1 MDYTNTDR
9 LLIEYILTLLKFS
22 ETHHIDLEHLMEND
36 WQTAFSILS
45 DSQDLHT
52 AYSLIRFMDE
62 MPGGFFIYH
71 ADQEEQIVYAN
82 KAVLRIFQCDNMK
95 EFQALTGNSFRG
107 IVFSEDLDGVE
118 HSIKEQ
124 IAASKYDL
132 DYVEYRILCKDG
144 SIRWIED
151 YGHFIHSET
160 AGDFFYV
167 FIGDATEKRNRQLT
181 ESATLINEKE
191 QELQEIIDEYNKE
204 RNLIDQEQLRRLK
217 VIEGLSVNYDSILYI
232 DLDTNNVL
240 PYRLSDRTQK
250 QFNQKLRSLDFPA
263 FTSEYIN
270 TWVHPEDRALL
281 FEVTAPNY
289 IRSKLSV
296 SKTYYTN
303 YRVINN
309 HAVQYLQLRIVNV
322 GSNEHIS
329 QIVMGYRIVD
339 EEIQREMEQNQL
351 LENALEN
358 ANLAMDVKNTFL
370 ANMSHDMRTPLNA
383 IFGFTSLARKNIAD
397 KSTALSYLDKIESS
411 SRQLLDLIDKV
422 LKIAWLESNNAGIA
436 ESKCSLQDITC
447 DVYNTLFPH
456 ASGKSIDFSLHTDE
470 LLHSDI
476 YGDSDKLT
484 QLLHYI
490 TNNAI
495 TYTEP
500 GGKVDMYIKELDI
513 LTNNC
518 AVYQFKIQDT
528 GIGISENFLA
538 HIYEPFE
545 RENNTTLSG
554 AFGTGLGLT
563 ITKHIVDMMG
573 GSIEIDSALHK
584 GTTFTV
590 TLTLRMQD
598 SAPAM
603 SENAQSPYSRLAG
616 LKILIVE
623 DNEINL
629 EIETELLRDQGFLV
643 DTAENGSIAIEKM
656 KNARPEDYSLIL
668 MDIQMPVMNGLKAAK
683 AIRALEDPELAN
695 IPIIALSANA
705 FESDKRASLESGM
718 NVHLTKPID
727 IPLLLETMS
736 KLIHTKNNI

>member
-1 MDYTNTDR
+1 MNYTNTDR

-22 ETHHIDLEHLMEND
+22 EANHIDLEHLMEND
-36 WQTAFSILS
+36 WQTAFSLLS
-45 DSQDLHT
+45 NSQDLHT

-62 MPGGFFIYH
+62 MPGGFFIYR
-71 ADQEEQIVYAN
+71 ADQAEQIVYAN
-82 KAVLRIFQCDNMK
+82 KAVLRIFQCNNMK
-95 EFQALTGNSFRG
+95 EFQTLTGNSFKG
-107 IVFSEDLDGVE
+107 IVYAEDLDAVE
-118 HSIKEQ
+118 QSIKEQ
-124 IAASKYDL
+124 IASSRYDL
-132 DYVEYRILCKDG
+132 DYVEYRILRKDG

-160 AGDFFYV
+160 VGDFFYV
-167 FIGDATEKRNRQLT
+167 FISDATEKRNRQLT
-181 ESATLINEKE
+181 ENAILINEKE
-191 QELQEIIDEYNKE
+191 QEIQEIIDEYNKE
-204 RNLIDQEQLRRLK
+204 RTLIDQEQLRRLK
-217 VIEGLSVNYDSILYI
+217 VIEGLSINYDSILYV
-232 DLDTNNVL
+232 DLDSNKVL

-250 QFNQKLRSLDFPA
+250 QFNQKLRSRDFLGFA
-263 FTSEYIN
+263 SEYIN
-270 TWVHPEDRALL
+270 TWVHPEDQELL
-281 FEVTAPNY
+281 IKVTAPDY
-289 IRSKLSV
+289 IRAKLSTT
-296 SKTYYTN
+296 KTYYTN

-309 HAVQYLQLRIVNV
+309 QAIQFLQLRIVNV
-322 GSNEHIS
+322 GSTDHIS
-329 QIVMGYRIVD
+329 QVVMGYRIVD

-397 KSTALSYLDKIESS
+397 SNTVLNYLDKIEAS

-422 LKIAWLESNNAGIA
+422 LKIAWLESNNTGIV
-436 ESKCSLQDITC
+436 ESECSLHDIMC

-470 LLHSDI
+470 LIHSDI

-484 QLLHYI
+484 QLLHHI

-495 TYTEP
+495 TYTES
-500 GGKVDMYIKELDI
+500 GGKVDIYVKELDT
-513 LTNNC
+513 LSNKC

-573 GSIEIDSALHK
+573 GNIEIDSALHK

-598 SAPAM
+598 LAPAL
-603 SENAQSPYSRLAG
+603 SENAQSSYSNLSG
-616 LKILIVE
+616 LKILVVE

-629 EIETELLRDQGFLV
+629 EIETEILRDQGFLV
-643 DTAENGSIAIEKM
+643 DTAENGSIAIDKM
-656 KNARPEDYSLIL
+656 KKARPEDYSLIL
-668 MDIQMPVMNGLKAAK
+668 MDIQMPVMNGLRAAK
-683 AIRALEDPELAN
+683 AIRALEDPDLAN

-718 NVHLTKPID
+718 NAHLTKPID

-736 KLIHTKNNI
+736 KLIRIKA

>member
-1 MDYTNTDR
+1 MNYTNTDR

-22 ETHHIDLEHLMEND
+22 EANHIDLEHLMEND
-36 WQTAFSILS
+36 WQTAFSLLS
-45 DSQDLHT
+45 NSQDLHT

-62 MPGGFFIYH
+62 MPGGFFIYR
-71 ADQEEQIVYAN
+71 ADQAEQIVYAN
-82 KAVLRIFQCDNMK
+82 KAVLRIFQCNNMK
-95 EFQALTGNSFRG
+95 EFQTLTGNSFKG
-107 IVFSEDLDGVE
+107 IVYAEDLDAVE
-118 HSIKEQ
+118 QSIKEQ
-124 IAASKYDL
+124 IASSRYDL
-132 DYVEYRILCKDG
+132 DYVEYRILRKDG

-160 AGDFFYV
+160 VGDFFYV

-181 ESATLINEKE
+181 ENAILINEKE
-191 QELQEIIDEYNKE
+191 QEIQEIIDEYNKE
-204 RNLIDQEQLRRLK
+204 RTLIDQEQLRRLK
-217 VIEGLSVNYDSILYI
+217 VIEGLSINYDSILYV
-232 DLDTNNVL
+232 DLDSNKVL

-250 QFNQKLRSLDFPA
+250 QFNQKLRSRDFLGFA
-263 FTSEYIN
+263 SEYIN
-270 TWVHPEDRALL
+270 TWVHPEDQELL
-281 FEVTAPNY
+281 IKVTAPDY
-289 IRSKLSV
+289 IRAKLSTT
-296 SKTYYTN
+296 KTYYTN

-309 HAVQYLQLRIVNV
+309 QAIQFLQLRIVNV
-322 GSNEHIS
+322 GSTDHIS
-329 QIVMGYRIVD
+329 QVVMGYRIVD

-383 IFGFTSLARKNIAD
+383 IFGFTSLARKNIND
-397 KSTALSYLDKIESS
+397 SNTVLNYLDKIEAS

-422 LKIAWLESNNAGIA
+422 LKIAWLESNNTGIV
-436 ESKCSLQDITC
+436 ESECSLHDIMC

-470 LLHSDI
+470 LIHSDI

-484 QLLHYI
+484 QLLHHI

-495 TYTEP
+495 TYTES
-500 GGKVDMYIKELDI
+500 GGKVDMYVKELDT
-513 LTNNC
+513 LSNKC

-573 GSIEIDSALHK
+573 GNIEIDSALHK

-598 SAPAM
+598 LAPAL
-603 SENAQSPYSRLAG
+603 SENAQSSYSNLSG
-616 LKILIVE
+616 LKILVVE

-629 EIETELLRDQGFLV
+629 EIETEILRDQGFLV
-643 DTAENGSIAIEKM
+643 DTAENGSIAIDKM
-656 KNARPEDYSLIL
+656 KKARPEDYSLIL
-668 MDIQMPVMNGLKAAK
+668 MDIQMPVMNGLRAAK
-683 AIRALEDPELAN
+683 AIRALEDPDLAN

-718 NVHLTKPID
+718 NAHLTKPID

-736 KLIHTKNNI
+736 KLIRIKA

>member
-1 MDYTNTDR
+1 MNYTNTDR

-22 ETHHIDLEHLMEND
+22 EANHIDLEHLMEND
-36 WQTAFSILS
+36 WQTAFSLLS
-45 DSQDLHT
+45 NSQDLHT

-62 MPGGFFIYH
+62 MPGGFFIYR
-71 ADQEEQIVYAN
+71 ADQAEQIVYAN
-82 KAVLRIFQCDNMK
+82 KAVLRIFQCNNMK
-95 EFQALTGNSFRG
+95 EFQTLTGNSFKG
-107 IVFSEDLDGVE
+107 IVYAEDLDAVE
-118 HSIKEQ
+118 QSIKEQ
-124 IAASKYDL
+124 IASSRYDL
-132 DYVEYRILCKDG
+132 DYVEYRILRKDG

-160 AGDFFYV
+160 VGDFFYV

-181 ESATLINEKE
+181 ENAILINEKE
-191 QELQEIIDEYNKE
+191 QEIQEIIDEYNKE
-204 RNLIDQEQLRRLK
+204 RTLIDQEQLRRLK
-217 VIEGLSVNYDSILYI
+217 VIEGLSINYDSILYV
-232 DLDTNNVL
+232 DLDSNKVL

-250 QFNQKLRSLDFPA
+250 QFNQKLRSRDFLGFA
-263 FTSEYIN
+263 SEYIN
-270 TWVHPEDRALL
+270 TWVHPEDQELL
-281 FEVTAPNY
+281 IKVTAPDY
-289 IRSKLSV
+289 IRSKLSTT
-296 SKTYYTN
+296 KTYYTN

-309 HAVQYLQLRIVNV
+309 QAIQFLQLRIVNV
-322 GSNEHIS
+322 GSTDHIS
-329 QIVMGYRIVD
+329 QVVMGYRIVD

-397 KSTALSYLDKIESS
+397 SNTVLNYLDKIEAS

-422 LKIAWLESNNAGIA
+422 LKIAWLESNNTGIV
-436 ESKCSLQDITC
+436 ESECSLHDIMC

-470 LLHSDI
+470 LIHSDI

-484 QLLHYI
+484 QLLHHI

-495 TYTEP
+495 TYTES
-500 GGKVDMYIKELDI
+500 GGKVDMYVKELDT
-513 LTNNC
+513 LSNKC

-573 GSIEIDSALHK
+573 GNIEIDSALHK

-598 SAPAM
+598 LAPAL
-603 SENAQSPYSRLAG
+603 SENAQSSYSNLSG
-616 LKILIVE
+616 LKILVVE

-629 EIETELLRDQGFLV
+629 EIETEILRDQGFLV
-643 DTAENGSIAIEKM
+643 DTAENGSIAIDKM
-656 KNARPEDYSLIL
+656 KKARPEDYSLIL
-668 MDIQMPVMNGLKAAK
+668 MDIQMPVMNGLRAAK
-683 AIRALEDPELAN
+683 AIRALEDPDLAN

-718 NVHLTKPID
+718 NAHLTKPID

-736 KLIHTKNNI
+736 KLIRIKT

>member
-1 MDYTNTDR
+1 MNYTNTDR

-22 ETHHIDLEHLMEND
+22 EANHIDLEHLMEND
-36 WQTAFSILS
+36 WQTAFSLLS
-45 DSQDLHT
+45 NSQDLHT

-62 MPGGFFIYH
+62 MPGGFFIYR
-71 ADQEEQIVYAN
+71 ADQAEQIVYAN
-82 KAVLRIFQCDNMK
+82 KAVLRIFQCNNMK
-95 EFQALTGNSFRG
+95 EFQTLTGNSFKG
-107 IVFSEDLDGVE
+107 IVYAEDLDAVE
-118 HSIKEQ
+118 QSIKEQ
-124 IAASKYDL
+124 IASSRYDL
-132 DYVEYRILCKDG
+132 DYVEYRILRKDG

-160 AGDFFYV
+160 VGDFFYV

-181 ESATLINEKE
+181 ENAILINEKE
-191 QELQEIIDEYNKE
+191 QEIQEIIDEYNKE
-204 RNLIDQEQLRRLK
+204 RTLIDQEQLRRLK
-217 VIEGLSVNYDSILYI
+217 VIEGLSINYDSILYV
-232 DLDTNNVL
+232 DLDSNKVL

-250 QFNQKLRSLDFPA
+250 QFNQKLRSRDFLGFA
-263 FTSEYIN
+263 SEYIN
-270 TWVHPEDRALL
+270 TWVHPEDQELL
-281 FEVTAPNY
+281 IKVTAPDY
-289 IRSKLSV
+289 IRAKLSTT
-296 SKTYYTN
+296 KTYYTN

-309 HAVQYLQLRIVNV
+309 QAIQFLQLRIVNV
-322 GSNEHIS
+322 GSTDHIS
-329 QIVMGYRIVD
+329 QVVMGYRIVD

-397 KSTALSYLDKIESS
+397 SNTVLNYLDKIEAS

-422 LKIAWLESNNAGIA
+422 LKIAWLESNNTGIV
-436 ESKCSLQDITC
+436 ESECSLHDIMC

-470 LLHSDI
+470 LIHSDI

-484 QLLHYI
+484 QLLHHI

-495 TYTEP
+495 TYTES
-500 GGKVDMYIKELDI
+500 GGKVDMYVKELDT
-513 LTNNC
+513 LSNKC

-573 GSIEIDSALHK
+573 GNIEIDSALHK

-598 SAPAM
+598 LAPAL
-603 SENAQSPYSRLAG
+603 SENAQSSYRNLSG
-616 LKILIVE
+616 LKILVVE

-629 EIETELLRDQGFLV
+629 EIETEILRDQGFLV
-643 DTAENGSIAIEKM
+643 DTAENGSIAIDKM
-656 KNARPEDYSLIL
+656 KKARPEDYSLIL
-668 MDIQMPVMNGLKAAK
+668 MDIQMPVMNGLRAAK
-683 AIRALEDPELAN
+683 AIRALEDPDLAN

-718 NVHLTKPID
+718 NAHLTKPID

-736 KLIHTKNNI
+736 KLIRIKA

>member
-1 MDYTNTDR
+1 MNFTNTDR
-9 LLIEYILTLLKFS
+9 LLIEYILALLKFS
-22 ETHHIDLEHLMEND
+22 ETNHIDLEHLVEND
-36 WQTAFSILS
+36 LQTALSIFSN
-45 DSQDLHT
+45 SQDLHT

-71 ADQEEQIVYAN
+71 ADQTEQVVYAN

-95 EFQALTGNSFRG
+95 EFQTLTGNSFRG
-107 IVFSEDLDGVE
+107 IVYPEDLDAVE
-118 HSIKEQ
+118 QSIKEQ
-124 IAASKYDL
+124 IASSKYDL
-132 DYVEYRILCKDG
+132 DYVEYRILRKDG

-181 ESATLINEKE
+181 ENEILINEKE
-191 QELQEIIDEYNKE
+191 QELQEIIDEFNKE
-204 RNLIDQEQLRRLK
+204 RTLIDQEQLRRLK
-217 VIEGLSVNYDSILYI
+217 VIEGLSVNYDSILYV
-232 DLDTNNVL
+232 DLDANKVL

-250 QFNQKLRSLDFPA
+250 QFNQKLRSRDYLGFA
-263 FTSEYIN
+263 SEYIN
-270 TWVHPEDRALL
+270 AWVHPEDKELL
-281 FEVTAPNY
+281 VKVTSPEY
-289 IRSKLSV
+289 MRSKLSA

-309 HAVQYLQLRIVNV
+309 QAIQYLQLRIVNV
-322 GSNEHIS
+322 GSNEHIF

-397 KSTALSYLDKIESS
+397 AGTALKYLDKIEAS

-422 LKIAWLESNNAGIA
+422 LKIAWLESNNAGIV
-436 ESKCSLQDITC
+436 ESECSLQEIMC
-447 DVYNTLFPH
+447 DVYDTLSPH
-456 ASGKSIDFSLHTDE
+456 AFGKSIDFSLHTDE
-470 LLHSDI
+470 LIHSDI

-495 TYTEP
+495 TYTES
-500 GGKVDMYIKELDI
+500 GGKVDMYVKELDT
-513 LTNNC
+513 LPNNC

-573 GSIEIDSALHK
+573 GNIEIDSALHK

-598 SAPAM
+598 SAPAL
-603 SENAQSPYSRLAG
+603 SENAQSPYSRLSG

-629 EIETELLRDQGFLV
+629 EIETEILRDQGFLV

-656 KNARPEDYSLIL
+656 TKARPEDYSLIL

-683 AIRALEDPELAN
+683 AIRALEDPDLAS

-718 NVHLTKPID
+718 NAHLTKPID

-736 KLIHTKNNI
+736 KLIHTKT

>member
-1 MDYTNTDR
+1 MNYTNTDR

-22 ETHHIDLEHLMEND
+22 EANHIDLEHLMEND
-36 WQTAFSILS
+36 WQTAFSLLS
-45 DSQDLHT
+45 NSQDLHT

-62 MPGGFFIYH
+62 MPGGFFIYR
-71 ADQEEQIVYAN
+71 ADQAEQIVYAN
-82 KAVLRIFQCDNMK
+82 KAVLRIFQCNNMK
-95 EFQALTGNSFRG
+95 EFQTLTGNSFKG
-107 IVFSEDLDGVE
+107 IVYAEDLDAVE
-118 HSIKEQ
+118 QSIKEQ
-124 IAASKYDL
+124 IASSRYDL
-132 DYVEYRILCKDG
+132 DYVEYRILRKDG

-160 AGDFFYV
+160 VGDFFYV

-181 ESATLINEKE
+181 ENAILINEKE
-191 QELQEIIDEYNKE
+191 QEIQEIIDEYNKE
-204 RNLIDQEQLRRLK
+204 RTLIDQEQLRRLK
-217 VIEGLSVNYDSILYI
+217 VIEGLSINYDSILYV
-232 DLDTNNVL
+232 DLDSNKVL

-250 QFNQKLRSLDFPA
+250 QFNQKLRSRDFLGFA
-263 FTSEYIN
+263 SEYIN
-270 TWVHPEDRALL
+270 TWVHPEDQELL
-281 FEVTAPNY
+281 IKVTAPDY
-289 IRSKLSV
+289 IRAKLSTT
-296 SKTYYTN
+296 KTYYTN

-309 HAVQYLQLRIVNV
+309 QAIQFLQLRIVNV
-322 GSNEHIS
+322 GSTDHIS
-329 QIVMGYRIVD
+329 QVVMGYRIVD

-383 IFGFTSLARKNIAD
+383 IFGFTSLARKNIND
-397 KSTALSYLDKIESS
+397 SNTVLNYLDKIEAS

-422 LKIAWLESNNAGIA
+422 LKIAWLESNNTGIV
-436 ESKCSLQDITC
+436 ESECSLHDIMC

-470 LLHSDI
+470 LIHSDI

-484 QLLHYI
+484 QLLHHI

-495 TYTEP
+495 TYTES
-500 GGKVDMYIKELDI
+500 GGKVDMYVKELDT
-513 LTNNC
+513 LSNKC

-573 GSIEIDSALHK
+573 GNIEIDSALHK

-598 SAPAM
+598 LAPAL
-603 SENAQSPYSRLAG
+603 SENAQSSYRNLSG
-616 LKILIVE
+616 LKILVVE

-629 EIETELLRDQGFLV
+629 EIETEILRDQGFLV
-643 DTAENGSIAIEKM
+643 DTAENGSIAIDKM
-656 KNARPEDYSLIL
+656 KKARPEDYSLIL
-668 MDIQMPVMNGLKAAK
+668 MDIQMPVMNGLRAAK
-683 AIRALEDPELAN
+683 AIRALEDPDLAN

-718 NVHLTKPID
+718 NAHLTKPID

-736 KLIHTKNNI
+736 KLIRIKA

>member
-1 MDYTNTDR
+1 MNYTNTDR

-22 ETHHIDLEHLMEND
+22 EANHIDLEHLMEND
-36 WQTAFSILS
+36 WQTAFSLLS
-45 DSQDLHT
+45 NSQDLHT

-62 MPGGFFIYH
+62 IPGGFFIYR
-71 ADQEEQIVYAN
+71 ADQAEQIVYAN
-82 KAVLRIFQCDNMK
+82 KAVLRIFQCNNMK
-95 EFQALTGNSFRG
+95 EFQTLTGNSFKG
-107 IVFSEDLDGVE
+107 IVYAEDLDAVE
-118 HSIKEQ
+118 QSIKEQ
-124 IAASKYDL
+124 IASSRYDL
-132 DYVEYRILCKDG
+132 DYVEYRILRKDG

-160 AGDFFYV
+160 VGDFFYV

-181 ESATLINEKE
+181 ENAILINEKE
-191 QELQEIIDEYNKE
+191 QEIQEIIDEYNKE
-204 RNLIDQEQLRRLK
+204 RTLIDQEQLRRLK
-217 VIEGLSVNYDSILYI
+217 VIEGLSINYDSILYV
-232 DLDTNNVL
+232 DLDSNKVL

-250 QFNQKLRSLDFPA
+250 QFNQKLRSRDFLGFA
-263 FTSEYIN
+263 SEYIN
-270 TWVHPEDRALL
+270 TWVHPEDQELL
-281 FEVTAPNY
+281 IKVTAPDY
-289 IRSKLSV
+289 IRAKLSTT
-296 SKTYYTN
+296 KTYYTN
-303 YRVINN
+303 YRVIYNQ
-309 HAVQYLQLRIVNV
+309 AIQFLQLRIVNV
-322 GSNEHIS
+322 GSTDHIS
-329 QIVMGYRIVD
+329 QVVMGYRIVD

-383 IFGFTSLARKNIAD
+383 IFGFTSLARKNIND
-397 KSTALSYLDKIESS
+397 SNTVLNYLDKIEAS

-422 LKIAWLESNNAGIA
+422 LKIAWLESNNTGIV
-436 ESKCSLQDITC
+436 ESECSLHDIMC

-470 LLHSDI
+470 LIHSDI

-484 QLLHYI
+484 QLLHHI

-495 TYTEP
+495 TYTES
-500 GGKVDMYIKELDI
+500 GGKVDMYVKELDT
-513 LTNNC
+513 LSNKC

-573 GSIEIDSALHK
+573 GNIEIDSALHK

-598 SAPAM
+598 LAPAL
-603 SENAQSPYSRLAG
+603 SENAQSSYRNLSG
-616 LKILIVE
+616 LKILVVE

-629 EIETELLRDQGFLV
+629 EIETEILRDQGFLV
-643 DTAENGSIAIEKM
+643 DTAENGSIAIDKM
-656 KNARPEDYSLIL
+656 KKARPEDYSLIL
-668 MDIQMPVMNGLKAAK
+668 MDIQMPVMNGLRAAK
-683 AIRALEDPELAN
+683 AIRALEDPDLAN

-718 NVHLTKPID
+718 NAHLTKPID

-736 KLIHTKNNI
+736 KLIRIKT

>member
-1 MDYTNTDR
+1 
-9 LLIEYILTLLKFS
+9 
-22 ETHHIDLEHLMEND
+22 
-36 WQTAFSILS
+36 
-45 DSQDLHT
+45 
-52 AYSLIRFMDE
+52 
-62 MPGGFFIYH
+62 
-71 ADQEEQIVYAN
+71 
-82 KAVLRIFQCDNMK
+82 
-95 EFQALTGNSFRG
+95 
-107 IVFSEDLDGVE
+107 
-118 HSIKEQ
+118 
-124 IAASKYDL
+124 
-132 DYVEYRILCKDG
+132 
-144 SIRWIED
+144 
-151 YGHFIHSET
+151 
-160 AGDFFYV
+160 
-167 FIGDATEKRNRQLT
+167 
-181 ESATLINEKE
+181 
-191 QELQEIIDEYNKE
+191 
-204 RNLIDQEQLRRLK
+204 
-217 VIEGLSVNYDSILYI
+217 
-232 DLDTNNVL
+232 
-240 PYRLSDRTQK
+240 
-250 QFNQKLRSLDFPA
+250 
-263 FTSEYIN
+263 
-270 TWVHPEDRALL
+270 
-281 FEVTAPNY
+281 
-289 IRSKLSV
+289 
-296 SKTYYTN
+296 
-303 YRVINN
+303 
-309 HAVQYLQLRIVNV
+309 
-322 GSNEHIS
+322 
-329 QIVMGYRIVD
+329 
-339 EEIQREMEQNQL
+339 
-351 LENALEN
+351 
-358 ANLAMDVKNTFL
+358 
-370 ANMSHDMRTPLNA
+370 
-383 IFGFTSLARKNIAD
+383 
-397 KSTALSYLDKIESS
+397 
-411 SRQLLDLIDKV
+411 
-422 LKIAWLESNNAGIA
+422 
-436 ESKCSLQDITC
+436 
-447 DVYNTLFPH
+447 
-456 ASGKSIDFSLHTDE
+456 
-470 LLHSDI
+470 
-476 YGDSDKLT
+476 
-484 QLLHYI
+484 
-490 TNNAI
+490 
-495 TYTEP
+495 
-500 GGKVDMYIKELDI
+500 MYIKELDI

>member
-1 MDYTNTDR
+1 MNYTNTDR

-22 ETHHIDLEHLMEND
+22 EANHIDLEHLMEND
-36 WQTAFSILS
+36 WQTAFSLLS
-45 DSQDLHT
+45 NSQDLHT

-62 MPGGFFIYH
+62 MPGGFFIYR
-71 ADQEEQIVYAN
+71 ADQAEQIVYAN
-82 KAVLRIFQCDNMK
+82 KAVLRIFQCNNMK
-95 EFQALTGNSFRG
+95 EFQTLTGNSFKG
-107 IVFSEDLDGVE
+107 IVYAEDLDAVE
-118 HSIKEQ
+118 QSIKEQ
-124 IAASKYDL
+124 IASSRYDL
-132 DYVEYRILCKDG
+132 DYVEYRILRKDG

-160 AGDFFYV
+160 VGDFFYV

-181 ESATLINEKE
+181 ENAILINEKE
-191 QELQEIIDEYNKE
+191 QEIQEIIDEYNKE
-204 RNLIDQEQLRRLK
+204 RTLIDQEQLRRLK
-217 VIEGLSVNYDSILYI
+217 VIEGLSINYDSILYV
-232 DLDTNNVL
+232 DLDSNKVL

-250 QFNQKLRSLDFPA
+250 QFNQKLRSRDFLGFA
-263 FTSEYIN
+263 SEYIN
-270 TWVHPEDRALL
+270 TWVHPEDQELL
-281 FEVTAPNY
+281 IKVTAPDY
-289 IRSKLSV
+289 IRAKLSTT
-296 SKTYYTN
+296 KTYYTN

-309 HAVQYLQLRIVNV
+309 QAIQFLQLRIVNV
-322 GSNEHIS
+322 GSTDHIS
-329 QIVMGYRIVD
+329 QVVMGYRIVD

-397 KSTALSYLDKIESS
+397 SNTVLNYLDKIEAS

-422 LKIAWLESNNAGIA
+422 LKIAWLESNNTGIV
-436 ESKCSLQDITC
+436 ESECSLHDIMC

-470 LLHSDI
+470 LIHSDI

-484 QLLHYI
+484 QLLHHI

-495 TYTEP
+495 TYTES
-500 GGKVDMYIKELDI
+500 GGKVDMYVKELDT
-513 LTNNC
+513 LSNKC

-573 GSIEIDSALHK
+573 GNIEIDSALHK

-598 SAPAM
+598 LAPAL
-603 SENAQSPYSRLAG
+603 SENAQSSYSNLSG
-616 LKILIVE
+616 LKILVVE

-629 EIETELLRDQGFLV
+629 EIETEILRDQGFLV
-643 DTAENGSIAIEKM
+643 DTAENGSIAIDKM
-656 KNARPEDYSLIL
+656 KKARPEDYSLIL
-668 MDIQMPVMNGLKAAK
+668 MDIQMPVMNGLRAAK
-683 AIRALEDPELAN
+683 AIRALEDPDLAN

-718 NVHLTKPID
+718 NAHLTKPID

-736 KLIHTKNNI
+736 KLIRIKT

>member
-1 MDYTNTDR
+1 MNYTNTDR

-22 ETHHIDLEHLMEND
+22 EANHIDLEHLMEND
-36 WQTAFSILS
+36 WQTASSLLS
-45 DSQDLHT
+45 NSQDLHT

-62 MPGGFFIYH
+62 MPGGFFIYR
-71 ADQEEQIVYAN
+71 ADQAEQIVYAN
-82 KAVLRIFQCDNMK
+82 KAVLRIFQCNNMK
-95 EFQALTGNSFRG
+95 EFQTLTGNSFKG
-107 IVFSEDLDGVE
+107 IVYAEDLDAVE
-118 HSIKEQ
+118 QSIKEQ
-124 IAASKYDL
+124 IASSRYDL
-132 DYVEYRILCKDG
+132 DYVEYRILRKDG

-160 AGDFFYV
+160 VGDFFYV

-181 ESATLINEKE
+181 ENAILINEKE
-191 QELQEIIDEYNKE
+191 QEIQEIIDEYNKE
-204 RNLIDQEQLRRLK
+204 RTLIDQEQLRRLK
-217 VIEGLSVNYDSILYI
+217 VIEGLSINYDSILYV
-232 DLDTNNVL
+232 DLDSNKVL

-250 QFNQKLRSLDFPA
+250 QFNQKLRSRDFLGFA
-263 FTSEYIN
+263 SEYIN
-270 TWVHPEDRALL
+270 TWVHPEDQELL
-281 FEVTAPNY
+281 IKVTAPDY
-289 IRSKLSV
+289 IRAKLSTT
-296 SKTYYTN
+296 KTYYTN

-309 HAVQYLQLRIVNV
+309 QAIQFLQLRIVNV
-322 GSNEHIS
+322 GSTDHIS
-329 QIVMGYRIVD
+329 QVVMGYRIVD

-383 IFGFTSLARKNIAD
+383 IFGFTSLTRKNIAD
-397 KSTALSYLDKIESS
+397 SNTVLNYLDKIEAS

-422 LKIAWLESNNAGIA
+422 LKIAWLESNNTGIV
-436 ESKCSLQDITC
+436 ESECSLHDIMC

-470 LLHSDI
+470 LIHSDI

-484 QLLHYI
+484 QLLHHI

-495 TYTEP
+495 TYTES
-500 GGKVDMYIKELDI
+500 GGKVDMYVKELDT
-513 LTNNC
+513 LSNKC

-573 GSIEIDSALHK
+573 GNIEIDSALHK

-598 SAPAM
+598 LAPAL
-603 SENAQSPYSRLAG
+603 SENAQSTYSNLSG
-616 LKILIVE
+616 LKILVVE

-629 EIETELLRDQGFLV
+629 EIETEILRDQGFLV
-643 DTAENGSIAIEKM
+643 DTAENGSIAIDKM
-656 KNARPEDYSLIL
+656 KKARPEDYSLIL
-668 MDIQMPVMNGLKAAK
+668 MDIQMPVMNGLRAAK
-683 AIRALEDPELAN
+683 AIRALEDPDLAN

-718 NVHLTKPID
+718 NAHLTKPID

-736 KLIHTKNNI
+736 KLIRIKA